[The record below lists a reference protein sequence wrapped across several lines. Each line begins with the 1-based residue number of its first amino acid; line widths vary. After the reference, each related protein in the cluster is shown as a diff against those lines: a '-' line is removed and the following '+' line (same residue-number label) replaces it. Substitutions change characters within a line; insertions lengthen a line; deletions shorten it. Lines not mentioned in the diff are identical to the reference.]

1 MNLITQDASKTGKG
15 VRTIALRLTGT
26 KEAAEELEEMG
37 EDTSDMIVSQSKM
50 RELIM
55 NATKVASNNYK
66 GFDIQDE
73 LGRYKSTYEIM
84 LGLSQ
89 IWDEI
94 RQADLK
100 TGDNRQNLLLE
111 SIAGKFLPEI
121 YGNIY
126 FRMRLNALIT

>member
-1 MNLITQDASKTGKG
+1 M
-15 VRTIALRLTGT
+15 T

-37 EDTSDMIVSQSKM
+37 EDTSDMIMSQSKM
-50 RELIM
+50 RDLIM
-55 NATKVASNNYK
+55 NATKVASNNYQ

-84 LGLSQ
+84 LGLAQ

-94 RQADLK
+94 QQADFK

-111 SIAGKFLPEI
+111 SIAGKFLPEV

-126 FRMRLNALIT
+126 FRMRLNALIA

>member
-1 MNLITQDASKTGKG
+1 MNDLDEAIALTTAGNLITQDASKTGKG

-73 LGRYKSTYEIM
+73 LGRYKSTYEINN
-84 LGLSQ
+84 
-89 IWDEI
+89 IV
-94 RQADLK
+94 
-100 TGDNRQNLLLE
+100 
-111 SIAGKFLPEI
+111 SI
-121 YGNIY
+121 
-126 FRMRLNALIT
+126 